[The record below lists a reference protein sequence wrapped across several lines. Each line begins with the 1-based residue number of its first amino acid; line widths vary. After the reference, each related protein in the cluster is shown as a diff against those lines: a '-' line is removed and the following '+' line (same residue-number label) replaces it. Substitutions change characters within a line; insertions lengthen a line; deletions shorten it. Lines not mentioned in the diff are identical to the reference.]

1 MKTSYLLIPLFLLS
15 ACNNAEQSAKN
26 TTAPLPTAK
35 AQTFSVITAPAPHTL
50 EVTGTIQAVQRAVI
64 SARIAADIINIP
76 VTTGEQVKK
85 GDMLIELD
93 EGSLQAVVKEAEV
106 AAAQAQ
112 RNLQRETRLMKK
124 HAATTESVKNLQ
136 DTLRIA
142 QAKLNQAKEALGYAR
157 LQAPFSG
164 VITAKH
170 ANSGDLALPGQPLLS
185 MENPNHSEVIAN
197 IPETLL
203 NTVQQGELISFTIP
217 SLHITLQGKIKEIS
231 PALNPASR
239 TATAKF
245 SIIEDSNSPHL
256 PHLYSGM
263 FATIELP
270 AKKNAPKTLFVPENT
285 LHHYGQIEQVF
296 VPQENK
302 AAMRIVRTGASRVK
316 DGIKMV
322 EILAGLEAG
331 EKVLLGANRL
341 QNGQPIEVTNN
352 K

>member
-1 MKTSYLLIPLFLLS
+1 MKTSYLLILLFLLS
-15 ACNNAEQSAKN
+15 ACNNAEQPTEN
-26 TTAPLPTAK
+26 TATNLPTAK
-35 AQTFSVITAPAPHTL
+35 AQTFSTITAPAPHTL

-85 GDMLIELD
+85 GDILIELD
-93 EGSLQAVVKEAEV
+93 KGNLQAVVKEAEV

-124 HAATTESVKNLQ
+124 HAATAESVKNLQ
-136 DTLRIA
+136 DTMRIA

-164 VITAKH
+164 VITVKH

-185 MENPNHSEVIAN
+185 MENPHRFEVIAN

-203 NTVQQGELISFTIP
+203 NTVQQGEIISFTIP

-239 TATAKF
+239 TAAAKLE
-245 SIIEDSNSPHL
+245 IIENGSSPYL

-270 AKKNAPKTLFVPENT
+270 AKKGTPKTLFIPEKA

-296 VPQENK
+296 VPKENK
-302 AAMRIVRTGASRVK
+302 AVMRIVRTGANRMQNGV
-316 DGIKMV
+316 KMV
-322 EILAGLEAG
+322 EILSGLEAG

-341 QNGQPIEVTNN
+341 QNGQPVEITDN